1 MQILQLLLN
10 LLVCGAWCS
19 KLHVLPNRR
28 LKDEWVLANVANLLA
43 KAVNLKLLDVLAVN
57 HDVAKLWIVVTL
69 NQMDQRRLSALV
81 TIDGRGLVR
90 LEGVREIVNDVL
102 LFVGWV
108 GK

>member
-10 LLVCGAWCS
+10 LLVCCAWRS

-81 TIDGRGLVR
+81 TIDGCGLVR